1 MKTKLNKLVVY
12 LGFLMLA
19 LLTIVPVVSSI
30 AEPAAI
36 SLSGQGQEASQK
48 FALTEG
54 LSIFTMK
61 HLGSSNFAVWLMDGN
76 GEKVEPLANT
86 IGNFMG
92 AKGVGIF
99 ASGDYILDIATEGP
113 WTVDITQPKPETA
126 QSVPV
131 SFRGMGPQV
140 SQFFTLNPG
149 LATFNMTHN
158 GKNNFIIW
166 LLDSK
171 GNKID
176 LLVNETGIFDGSK
189 ATGIKDSG
197 IYCLD
202 IYAVDADGNWKID
215 ISQ

>member
-1 MKTKLNKLVVY
+1 LKTKLNKLVVY

-48 FALTEG
+48 FTLTEG

-92 AKGVGIF
+92 DKGVGIF
-99 ASGDYILDIATEGP
+99 ASGDYILDTPLLKA
-113 WTVDITQPKPETA
+113 
-126 QSVPV
+126 
-131 SFRGMGPQV
+131 
-140 SQFFTLNPG
+140 LN
-149 LATFNMTHN
+149 
-158 GKNNFIIW
+158 
-166 LLDSK
+166 
-171 GNKID
+171 
-176 LLVNETGIFDGSK
+176 
-189 ATGIKDSG
+189 
-197 IYCLD
+197 
-202 IYAVDADGNWKID
+202 
-215 ISQ
+215 

>member
-1 MKTKLNKLVVY
+1 
-12 LGFLMLA
+12 MLA
-19 LLTIVPVVSSI
+19 ILIIAPMVS
-30 AEPAAI
+30 ATDEPATI
-36 SLSGQGQEASQK
+36 SLSGHGQEASQK
-48 FALTEG
+48 FTLTEG

-76 GEKVEPLANT
+76 GEKVELLANAA
-86 IGNFMG
+86 GDFMG

-99 ASGDYILDIATEGP
+99 ASGDYFLDIAANGP
-113 WTVDITQPKPETA
+113 WTMDITQPKPETA

-131 SFRGMGPQV
+131 SFSGMGPQV

-149 LATFNMTHN
+149 LATFKTKHN
-158 GKNNFIIW
+158 GENNFIIW

-176 LLVNETGIFDGSK
+176 LLVNETGKFDGSK
-189 ATGIKDSG
+189 ATDIKDGG

-202 IYAVDADGNWKID
+202 IDAVDADGNWKIY